1 MTARIPNHSFY
12 KWRNPY
18 SQLLVSFQQSLIS
31 GRRSS
36 VVFSVRRS
44 LGNERIEPPR
54 ESDGMVIP
62 IAESGGEPWSNV
74 AQNVHTPGL
83 HERRQCRVH
92 KYIDI
97 SISIAL
103 CRAIVEGNECSM
115 CRWTG
120 YRYMPFR
127 ADRWCL
133 RVQ

>member
-1 MTARIPNHSFY
+1 MTLH
-12 KWRNPY
+12 RNPY

-31 GRRSS
+31 GQRSS

-44 LGNERIEPPR
+44 LGNERIEPLR

-62 IAESGGEPWSNV
+62 IAGSAGARSVIQRG
-74 AQNVHTPGL
+74 AKCTHARL
-83 HERRQCRVH
+83 HERRQCRMH

-103 CRAIVEGNECSM
+103 CRAIVEGNECSV

-120 YRYMPFR
+120 YGYVPFR

-133 RVQ
+133 RAQ